1 MKMKVEID
9 KEDLLMA
16 WNETE
21 ETICSMESLSDEE
34 IIECK
39 NSLLERMRDVLSAL
53 GKYVTNE
60 DVAEYLD
67 L

>member
-1 MKMKVEID
+1 MKVEID
-9 KEDLLMA
+9 KEDLLLA
-16 WNETE
+16 WDGTE
-21 ETICSMESLSDEE
+21 ETLCSMESLTNRE

-39 NSLLERMRDVLSAL
+39 NSLIERMKIVLSTL

-60 DVAEYLD
+60 NVAEYLD